1 MPAAPGGRFNV
12 ALERFSRALL
22 QKPLGC
28 PSGCDS
34 APWWTGWC
42 CRRAQTPPVHGPLFG
57 APLSPPP
64 LPAHLPTPPLSLRR
78 SCSPKTPQRWRNR
91 RPRAAPIVHPQLPGT
106 GFSITPLLAQEVFW
120 GKKGTVGVGSGG
132 WAHLRGHRSGDGAKR
147 PPAAAPTAG
156 RGTRRANCC
165 PDRAT
170 SPRVLLPS
178 CTAPS
183 IGRAWDCSE
192 TPRGAD
198 GEGRWEDEALFSEL
212 HK

>member
-1 MPAAPGGRFNV
+1 MWPWRGFQGHFCKNHSAVPQGAILLRGGRGGAAEEHKHPPCT
-12 ALERFSRALL
+12 ALS
-22 QKPLGC
+22 LGHHSHHH
-28 PSGCDS
+28 PSQHIC
-34 APWWTGWC
+34 
-42 CRRAQTPPVHGPLFG
+42 Q
-57 APLSPPP
+57 PPP
-64 LPAHLPTPPLSLRR
+64 PSLRR

-106 GFSITPLLAQEVFW
+106 GFSITPLLAQEVLW
-120 GKKGTVGVGSGG
+120 GKKGTFGVGSGG

>member
-1 MPAAPGGRFNV
+1 MV
-12 ALERFSRALL
+12 L
-22 QKPLGC
+22 QKSTNTPRAR
-28 PSGCDS
+28 PSLWG
-34 APWWTGWC
+34 TTLTT
-42 CRRAQTPPVHGPLFG
+42 TPPSTSANP
-57 APLSPPP
+57 
-64 LPAHLPTPPLSLRR
+64 PPLSLRR

-132 WAHLRGHRSGDGAKR
+132 WAHLRGHCSGDGAKR